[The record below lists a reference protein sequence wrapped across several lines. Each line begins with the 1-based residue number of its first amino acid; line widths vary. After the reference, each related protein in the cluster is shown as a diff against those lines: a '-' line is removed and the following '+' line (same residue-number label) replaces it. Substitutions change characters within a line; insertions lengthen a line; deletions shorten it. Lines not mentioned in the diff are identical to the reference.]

1 MVQPQR
7 DARGAQRSSSAPT
20 ALDEALVRDPRF
32 LTDVRLLAALHG
44 ELRRRLGDAEAG
56 VALLQAGF
64 FHGLRDALR
73 VTGEARTRN
82 RESEG
87 DPPAATPII
96 ALRMTNVAD
105 ARGPA
110 LRGSW
115 PLQLE
120 AESVLLASGRRPA
133 PACLVSSGYT
143 SGWLSGLWSADCLAI
158 ERACAA
164 AGHGGCEFEARE
176 AAVWLEDGNLHAQS
190 LLAALPFAAL
200 REAALRDLPILEA
213 ASSGAFDPESPAVH
227 VWGPVMVVPYAGEET
242 AVTVEAVAR
251 DPGASAV
258 SVVIVDLDGAV
269 VDDGFGAV
277 ALERVIDVIHAW
289 GAEAMITGLSPLSE
303 RVVAGL
309 SGDPILM
316 RKDLRAAIAT
326 AFQIAES
333 QRRTL

>member
-1 MVQPQR
+1 MVQTQR
-7 DARGAQRSSSAPT
+7 EARAPHRPASAPT
-20 ALDEALVRDPRF
+20 ALDEALIRDPRF

-44 ELRRRLGDAEAG
+44 ELRRRLGDTAAC

-64 FHGLRDALR
+64 FHGLRDALC
-73 VTGEARTRN
+73 VTGEARVRN

-87 DPPAATPII
+87 DPPAATPLV
-96 ALRMTNVAD
+96 ALRMANLAD
-105 ARGPA
+105 VRGPA

-120 AESVLLASGRRPA
+120 AESVLLARGRRSE
-133 PACLVSSGYT
+133 PACLVSVGYT
-143 SGWLSGLWSADCLAI
+143 SGWLSGLWNADCLAI
-158 ERACAA
+158 ERGCAA
-164 AGHGGCEFEARE
+164 AGDGCCEFEARE
-176 AAVWLEDGNLHAQS
+176 AAVWVEDGNARAQA

-200 REAALRDLPILEA
+200 REAVARDLPILEA
-213 ASSGAFDPESPAVH
+213 ANSGAFDSASPAVH

-242 AVTVEAVAR
+242 AVTVEAVVR
-251 DPGASAV
+251 DPGAAAV

-277 ALERVIDVIHAW
+277 ALERVLDVIQAW

-309 SGDPILM
+309 SGEPIVI
-316 RKDLRAAIAT
+316 RKDLRAAIAI

>member
-1 MVQPQR
+1 MVQTRR
-7 DARGAQRSSSAPT
+7 DATREQRSDGA
-20 ALDEALVRDPRF
+20 AGAFDQALVRDPRF

-44 ELRRRLGDAEAG
+44 ELRRSLGDAAAE

-64 FHGLRDALR
+64 FHGLRDAQR
-73 VTGEARTRN
+73 VTGDARVRN
-82 RESEG
+82 RETEG
-87 DPPAATPII
+87 DPPAATPIV

-120 AESVLLASGRRPA
+120 AEAVLLARGRA
-133 PACLVSSGYT
+133 IEPACLVSSGYT
-143 SGWLSGLWSADCLAI
+143 SGWLSGLWNTDCLAI
-158 ERACAA
+158 ERGCAA
-164 AGHGGCEFEARE
+164 AGHACCEFEARE
-176 AAVWLEDGNLHAQS
+176 AAAWLEDGEVAAQP
-190 LLAALPFAAL
+190 LLAALPFASL
-200 REAALRDLPILEA
+200 RDAVARDLPILE
-213 ASSGAFDPESPAVH
+213 SIHSGAFDPESAAVH

-251 DPGASAV
+251 DPGAAAV

-277 ALERVIDVIHAW
+277 ALERVVDVIHGW

-309 SGDPILM
+309 AGEPIVM

>member
-1 MVQPQR
+1 
-7 DARGAQRSSSAPT
+7 
-20 ALDEALVRDPRF
+20 
-32 LTDVRLLAALHG
+32 LHG
-44 ELRRRLGDAEAG
+44 ELRRRLGDAAAE

-73 VTGEARTRN
+73 VTGDARVRN
-82 RESEG
+82 RQSEG
-87 DPPAATPII
+87 DPPAATPLI
-96 ALRMTNVAD
+96 AVRMTNAAD

-120 AESVLLASGRRPA
+120 AEAVLLARGRTAA
-133 PACLVSSGYT
+133 PACVVSTGYT
-143 SGWLSGLWSADCLAI
+143 SGWLSGLWGIDCLAL
-158 ERACAA
+158 ERGCAA
-164 AGHGGCEFEARE
+164 AGHGRCEFEARE
-176 AAVWLEDGNLHAQS
+176 AAAWHEDGDVAALA
-190 LLAALPFAAL
+190 LLAGIPFAGL
-200 REAALRDLPILEA
+200 RDAVTRDLPVFEPA
-213 ASSGAFDPESPAVH
+213 NEGAFDPDSPAVH

-251 DPGASAV
+251 EPGAAAV

-277 ALERVIDVIHAW
+277 ALERVVDVIHAW

-303 RVVAGL
+303 RVVLGLAGA
-309 SGDPILM
+309 PIVM
-316 RKDLRAAIAT
+316 SKDLRAAIAT

-333 QRRTL
+333 QRRNQ

>member
-1 MVQPQR
+1 MHTRR
-7 DARGAQRSSSAPT
+7 DAAHAQRPTTAPG

-32 LTDVRLLAALHG
+32 LTDARLLAALHG
-44 ELRRRLGDAEAG
+44 EMRRRLGDAAAD

-73 VTGEARTRN
+73 VTGDARVRN
-82 RESEG
+82 RSTEG
-87 DPPAATPII
+87 DPPAATPLI
-96 ALRMTNVAD
+96 AVRMTNAAD
-105 ARGPA
+105 ERGPA

-120 AESVLLASGRRPA
+120 AEAVLLARGRTTA
-133 PACLVSSGYT
+133 PACLVSCGYT
-143 SGWLSGLWSADCLAI
+143 SGWLSGLWGMDCLAI
-158 ERACAA
+158 ERGCAA
-164 AGHGGCEFEARE
+164 AGHGRCEFEARE
-176 AAVWLEDGNLHAQS
+176 AAAWHEDGDVAARV
-190 LLAALPFAAL
+190 LLAGIPFAGL
-200 REAALRDLPILEA
+200 RDAVTRDLPVFEPVNE
-213 ASSGAFDPESPAVH
+213 GAFDPDSPAVH

-251 DPGASAV
+251 EPGAAAV

-303 RVVAGL
+303 RVVLGL
-309 SGDPILM
+309 SGAPIVM

-333 QRRTL
+333 QRRSQ

>member
-1 MVQPQR
+1 MVQTHP
-7 DARGAQRSSSAPT
+7 DAQRPRRALAAPT
-20 ALDEALVRDPRF
+20 ALDEALIRDARF

-44 ELRRRLGDAEAG
+44 ELRRRLGDAAAA

-64 FHGLRDALR
+64 FHGLRDARR
-73 VTGEARTRN
+73 VTDEARTRN
-82 RESEG
+82 RATEG
-87 DPPAATPII
+87 DPPAATPIV
-96 ALRMTNVAD
+96 ALRMTNLAD
-105 ARGPA
+105 VRGPA

-120 AESVLLASGRRPA
+120 AESVLLARGRRTE
-133 PACLVSSGYT
+133 PACLVSTGYT
-143 SGWLSGLWSADCLAI
+143 SGWLSGLWNADCLAI
-158 ERACAA
+158 ERGCAA
-164 AGHGGCEFEARE
+164 AGHGHCEFEARE
-176 AAVWLEDGNLHAQS
+176 AAVWIEDGDADAGL

-200 REAALRDLPILEA
+200 REAAARDLPALESPHDA
-213 ASSGAFDPESPAVH
+213 AFDPESPAVH

-251 DPGASAV
+251 DPGAAAV

-277 ALERVIDVIHAW
+277 ALERVVDVIRAF
-289 GAEAMITGLSPLSE
+289 GAEVILTGLSPLSE

-309 SGDPILM
+309 SGEPLVL
-316 RKDLRAAIAT
+316 RKDLRAAIAV

>member
-1 MVQPQR
+1 MVQSQR
-7 DARGAQRSSSAPT
+7 DTACERRSNGAPG

-32 LTDVRLLAALHG
+32 LTDARLLAALHG
-44 ELRRRLGDAEAG
+44 ELRRRLGGTAAD

-64 FHGLRDALR
+64 FHGLRDAQR
-73 VTGEARTRN
+73 VTGDARVRN

-87 DPPAATPII
+87 NPPAATPIV
-96 ALRMTNVAD
+96 ALRMTNVAGE
-105 ARGPA
+105 RGPA

-120 AESVLLASGRRPA
+120 AEAVLLARGRTSE

-143 SGWLSGLWSADCLAI
+143 SGWLSGLWNIDCLAI
-158 ERACAA
+158 ERGCAA
-164 AGHGGCEFEARE
+164 AGHTRCEFEARE
-176 AAVWLEDGNLHAQS
+176 AAAWLEQGDSTSLP
-190 LLAALPFAAL
+190 LLAALPFASL
-200 REAALRDLPILEA
+200 RDAVARDLPILE
-213 ASSGAFDPESPAVH
+213 SIHSGAFDPESPAVH

-251 DPGASAV
+251 DPGAAAV

-277 ALERVIDVIHAW
+277 ALERVVDVIHAW

-309 SGDPILM
+309 AGEPLVM

>member
-1 MVQPQR
+1 MQTRRDAPQPQR
-7 DARGAQRSSSAPT
+7 RASAPG
-20 ALDEALVRDPRF
+20 ALDESLVRDPRF
-32 LTDVRLLAALHG
+32 LTDARLLAALHA
-44 ELRRRLGDAEAG
+44 ELRRRLGDAAAE

-64 FHGLRDALR
+64 FHGLRDALH
-73 VTGEARTRN
+73 VTGDARVRN

-87 DPPAATPII
+87 DPPAATPLI
-96 ALRMTNVAD
+96 AVRMTNAAD
-105 ARGPA
+105 ERGPA

-120 AESVLLASGRRPA
+120 AEAVLLARGRTTA

-143 SGWLSGLWSADCLAI
+143 SGWLSGLWGMDCLAL
-158 ERACAA
+158 ERGCAA
-164 AGHGGCEFEARE
+164 AGHGRCEFEARE
-176 AAVWLEDGNLHAQS
+176 AAAWYEDGDGAAQA
-190 LLAALPFAAL
+190 LLAALPFAGL
-200 REAALRDLPILEA
+200 REAATRALPVFA
-213 ASSGAFDPESPAVH
+213 PANAGAFDPDSPAVH

-251 DPGASAV
+251 EPGAAAV

-277 ALERVIDVIHAW
+277 ALERVVDVIHAW

-303 RVVAGL
+303 RVVLGLAGA
-309 SGDPILM
+309 PTVM

-333 QRRTL
+333 QRRSQ